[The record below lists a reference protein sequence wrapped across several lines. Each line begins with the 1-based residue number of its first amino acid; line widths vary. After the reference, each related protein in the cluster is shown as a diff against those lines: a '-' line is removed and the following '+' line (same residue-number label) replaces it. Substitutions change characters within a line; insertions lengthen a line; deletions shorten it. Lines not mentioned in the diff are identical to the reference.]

1 MEVLNTINMLIK
13 KKSEQWNLYF
23 QVILCYSTLCITL
36 EMSLM
41 LHFMNFQQALHGQN
55 SEQDDSLSLIA
66 NSLNLLR

>member
-1 MEVLNTINMLIK
+1 MEVLNTINTLIK

-23 QVILCYSTLCITL
+23 QVILCYSRLCITL